1 MSLRPTTPRQ
11 FQRWISLLSA
21 IQAAF
26 LLSLKPVNALNM
38 DIVQVGNPGN
48 AADDTGFGAVPNSF
62 AIGTFEV
69 TNAQYAEFLNAVDPN
84 GTNPNGIHHTGM
96 HNEARGGILFRSF
109 DPTGAKYYAKSS
121 MANKPVNFVNW
132 FDAARFV
139 NWLHNGQPIASS
151 TNDSYNARETGAY
164 TLNNALTGTILKNP
178 GAKWWIPSENEWYK
192 AAYYKGGNANAG
204 YWDYP
209 SQSQSYNPPSSIT
222 ADSSGNGPGNTGN
235 RANFNKTATWN
246 PSTEINVSA
255 IASPT
260 SVGTNGGPSAY
271 GAYDMG
277 GNAMEINDGVFFNA
291 RGRRGGGYD
300 STVEF
305 LSAAQRGTSP
315 FSNDTTYS
323 TDGAVIYTL
332 ATMQQGFRVATGI
345 DPVVAQTSVVEIYSN
360 AISVSSRLVDGGGG
374 TIIERGF
381 IHAPG
386 SNDDPYI
393 GNQGVVKVV
402 APGTSSGNYS
412 AMVKVLSPGQSYTI
426 RSFATSSIG
435 TGYGEAVT
443 FTTLGSGD
451 NSAPTDIVLSA
462 NSINEGNTP
471 PTIIGSFS
479 AVDANLNDYHGFAL
493 QAGEGSTDNSLFNIK
508 RTGDVWNLTLNSAAD
523 FETKPSYS
531 IRVFTADNGTGTL
544 GFSKVFNIAVTN
556 LNEAPRITSNGGGST
571 ASISL
576 AENIAAVT
584 TVAANDPDLPSQ
596 TITYSIIGGTDASRF
611 NIHPTSGVLT
621 FVAAADFEQPSDADT
636 NNQFEVI
643 VGASDNGNPTATASQ
658 TITVTITDV
667 PEPPAVIS
675 ATALALSDKKA
686 LLNATVLASGAGSVS
701 ARGFVISPALLTSRP
716 VIGGIQ
722 VIQIPVTGTTGAFD
736 AITASLTANTEYV
749 VRAYATNAIGTG
761 YSSAAFFT
769 TLGPDSAPEFAYAEL
784 QDFSLYRI
792 ATPEVPTITGGRMTG
807 EAFRNATTYAG
818 NGTSGSANGILTAAR
833 FNRPWGL
840 AMDSNGNIYVADDG
854 NSKIRR
860 IAPNGVVSDFG
871 SSIQYPRAVAVD
883 ANNNVYAASN
893 NHAIYRI
900 TPSGTTAVFAGAVNS
915 AGSTDSTVPTSA
927 RFRDPEGLSMDPTGT
942 YLLVADRSNHKIR
955 KIDIASGAVTTF
967 AGNASNTSGTEDGAA
982 LTTARFKEPYGI
994 AFAPDGNTI
1003 YVCEIGAS
1011 TDRIRKIAN
1020 TSGNWTVSS
1029 LAGSA
1034 TSAGALDGTGS
1045 SALFNEPR
1053 NLAVDPLGNIYVG
1066 DGANHAIRKITPDGQ
1081 VSTFAG
1087 SLIAG
1092 SGNNNGIGHAAR
1104 FNDPRGVLFDP
1115 SGYLYVAD
1123 TNNHQI
1129 RRISLGGYEIS
1140 HQLPKGMTFDS
1151 STGTIGGRP
1160 EEFSFVNYY
1169 TQDFNSSS
1177 LGGGTLSGNAGVAG
1191 NQLRLT
1197 MNSGGQLGAFTVNGS
1212 GANAS
1217 DYRVSF
1223 HLITGKTSGGA
1234 DGLSYSFAPDGS
1246 ATSTSPAAEIGTGS
1260 GLSLSFAT
1268 FNNNNPGIRLYYGT
1282 TKNMGTSVGSGGLI
1296 AYSNNAS
1303 WRGSSVPVSM
1313 RIDAAG
1319 RVTVSVSGV
1328 DVFTNVQLPES
1339 FLTANRS
1346 TWNHYFKARTGGSFD
1361 IHAIDNLSLQEGL
1374 GAAVHRVTAYNPFG
1388 SHSTNVTIDVG
1399 FSPVLD
1405 ASAPFITSTE
1415 FNASGI
1421 DLGSPSL
1428 SAAPGPHSVL
1438 TLVNNTGTS
1447 PINGNFN
1454 NRPEGSIITSNF
1466 NGDSFSF
1473 WMSYK
1478 GGDGNDITLTR
1489 ILSPGQRD
1497 HCLVTNFAGQD
1508 RTTSNLLRPYG
1519 LVHDKLGNLYVTDHA
1534 KHQIVKFTPNG
1545 NYTVFAG
1552 DGAGHADGAAATA
1565 KFYSPMGL
1573 ALDSQGSVYVAD
1585 WWTHRVRKI
1594 TQANLQSA
1602 TGSIV
1607 STIGGNGTT
1616 GNADGNTTTSR
1627 FNAPYGIK
1635 VDGMDTIYVADTN
1648 NNAVR
1653 KISPAGNT
1661 TTVLTPS
1668 GTNFAGVKDII
1679 PDDNGDFFATKGI
1692 TGSRYE
1698 NGNVT
1703 QLGSTIQRY
1712 TASPLSLGDY
1722 SGNGTAG
1729 FADGSAGSA
1738 KYNFP
1743 NALARDFLGR
1753 IWIVDSGNH
1762 RIRRM
1767 AADGS
1772 VETMAG
1778 STQGNATG
1786 LGSAALFNNPTF
1798 ISVDHTGVAYVS
1810 DSSNFLIKKIVS
1822 TARPFL
1828 GNANFTKAGPAQMK
1842 LEIPVTANGFNTSVS
1857 INYQTSG
1864 LSPVNTTIPL
1874 SAPNSI
1880 DTQTASATL
1889 SNIEVNT
1896 VYKYTITA
1904 TNADGS
1910 VTQSGTFVSLE
1921 ASFTPD
1927 RPMIMTADGFNASG
1941 IPLGEVSLGFAP
1953 APHQSLLLVDNYS
1966 NSAIEG
1972 SFNNYPEGTIIPA
1985 TYNGN
1990 TFNLQ
1995 ISYKG
2000 GDGNDIVLIRV
2011 STPGQISNGL
2021 EWRVTTFA
2029 GDQSY
2034 NPMFQPFEI
2043 ARDSAGNF
2051 YVTDWGIHVIW
2062 KIAPNGAISNF
2073 AGYSNSS
2080 GTQNGTGQ
2088 NARFNGPHSIVI
2100 DQQDN
2105 IYVSD
2110 YSNHAIRKITQTGVV
2125 TTHAGSIGSS
2135 GNANG
2140 ALTTARFSNPRG
2152 MTIDSSGNM
2161 YVLDN
2166 AGLRKITPSGI
2177 VSTVPSGQFYRSYNV
2192 GIYSNGTP
2200 AVSNAGAYSIVRVN
2214 SNGTNSIIA
2223 GNYTNPGSVDGTG
2236 ESARFGK
2243 SSLSDS
2249 SIFFSIDPFDNIYA
2263 ADTLNNTIRRITPEG
2278 VVTTIAGSTITT
2290 GNADGIGLSSRFNGP
2305 RGMLFAKSGEIYVVD
2320 TFNKRI
2326 RKMTAGALPIINFS
2340 GLTASPTQA
2349 TLRGTVNPNG
2359 FITTARFEYG
2369 TTTNLGSSVNVTIP
2383 NPGAQS
2389 VQNVSANITNLV
2401 PSQTYYYRLVATNVD
2416 GTSTTSTGTFPSTNP
2431 PSFASAPTTPTI
2443 SHQSASV
2450 SSVITDDGG
2459 VPVLERGI
2467 LYDEVGGS
2475 GELVLENTGIP
2486 RAIFVGSS
2494 SSTYVL
2500 KAVNLKPNTWYRAR
2514 SYAISGAGTGYSPT
2528 GTFQTGSVQVENVLV
2543 GNPGNFNDG
2552 YGAVGYV
2559 YRIGS
2564 YEVTNFEYAEFLNAV
2579 DPEGLNPSAIYSP
2592 NMTSDARAGIVFNAN
2607 ATNGQK
2613 YAVKNLMGS
2622 KPVVYV
2628 SWYDAARFT
2637 NWVHNGYE
2645 KFLTTEASYTARET
2659 GAYLLAGATSGSF
2672 TRNPRAN
2679 AWIPSESEWYKAAY
2693 YNKDS
2698 AIVGGQVYF
2707 NYATSLHYN
2716 AAQAE
2721 EMSNPKPIIAD
2732 SFGNSVFDG
2741 QGFRIN
2747 WQSKAEWNGLIGNLV
2762 TVGTSGG
2769 PSPYGTYDQDGNVE
2783 EWTETIKYTGYL
2795 VTRGGHWASIAGT
2808 SSGGLYY
2815 VDYTAPGRSGSHSKL
2830 NSTEQN
2836 TLGFRIAM
2844 AAAPIP
2850 PSAPVVA
2857 TSVTSSAITG
2867 KTASLTGSLT
2877 DSGGEPV
2884 TERGFVIATN
2894 SVNTNPQI
2902 GGTGVVKIVVT
2913 GSGTGSFSANAL
2925 SLSGETSYTF
2935 RAYATNSLGTS
2946 YSANGSFITLQEP
2959 PDISYDSVVNLSL
2972 YQSTLISPVNSGGQI
2987 PTPTADGNTAANNR
3001 VVSTIA
3007 GINAMGLVDASGSAA
3022 RFKGPM
3028 ALDIDAQGNL
3038 YIADYSNN
3046 AIRKITPS
3054 GAVTTLAGNG
3064 TSGYVDGPI
3073 GSARFA
3079 NPSAIALDSQGN
3091 IFVADGRCRLRK
3103 ISSSGQVSTLAGGSF
3118 GSADG
3123 TGSEAQ
3129 FSSISGMDI
3138 DKEGNLYISDQYNNA
3153 IRKVTPT
3160 GQVTTIA
3167 GGSQGAADGTGS
3179 EAQFNTPYGIA
3190 CAPDGAIYVVDSGNH
3205 TIRKIT
3211 QNGIVTTIA
3220 GKASARGSENGI
3232 ASAARFNTPIGVD
3245 CDTGGNLYVSD
3256 HGNWRIRKITP
3267 EGDVSTIA
3275 GSTTGYYNPA
3285 NGPANIATFAAPFG
3299 LRVDSS
3305 WNIWVCDYSIHQI
3318 RKISAAG
3325 YTINKPLPPGLVFNS
3340 FNGTISGTPSSLTE
3354 ASEYVITAQNLGGSS
3369 SFVVTL
3375 GVLTPGSAVKPVLA
3389 TPSSAGVAFAGASL
3403 FANAT
3408 SDGGDPISER
3418 GFVISVKSANSAPE
3432 IGGIGVTKIVASGN
3446 GRGSFSID
3454 ATGLSSLTEYAY
3466 RAYATNT
3473 IGTSYSTTTYF
3484 TTTVDPIVAAL
3495 AKIADYAGDSSMPE
3509 PEVADFTTA
3518 GVAGVDSDNIAAVL
3532 SALGT
3537 SGIASS
3543 SADSA
3548 SKLQSIVNAY
3558 NKILA
3563 EANGVTGDVTPGDNP
3578 AASDYQSIGAAT
3590 AAGLGTQSLG
3600 LLNSIVGTK
3609 DVASVNSVASIES
3622 LASIVSRLAVVASGQ
3637 TASPSLSVSD
3647 FAEIGI
3653 TGVDSS
3659 NIDAVLAALANTADD
3674 MSEMANLTLL
3684 QTVVDS
3690 VVNAGYSIETWR
3702 QTFFGTKTNSGNA
3715 ANLANPSGDGIPN
3728 LIKYG
3733 LVLNPNER
3741 APLPTMGMESNRL
3754 TINFKRDPMRADV
3767 RLIVEASNDLV
3778 NWSVIATS
3786 LGGNPFTGNAAVNET
3801 ELTGGFKQVR
3811 VRDTIETSASTRR
3824 FLRVRTTLESN

>member
-1 MSLRPTTPRQ
+1 M
-11 FQRWISLLSA
+11 
-21 IQAAF
+21 
-26 LLSLKPVNALNM
+26 LSLQPVNALNM
-38 DIVQVGNPGN
+38 ETVQVGNPGN

-109 DPTGAKYYAKSS
+109 DPTGAKYFAKTS

-164 TLNNALTGTILKNP
+164 TLNNALAGTILKNP

-192 AAYYKGGNANAG
+192 AAYYKGGNTNAG

-479 AVDANLNDYHGFAL
+479 AVDANSNDYHGFAL

-544 GFSKVFNIAVTN
+544 GFTKVFNIAVN
-556 LNEAPRITSNGGGST
+556 NINEAPRITSNGGST
-571 ASISL
+571 TATINL
-576 AENIAAVT
+576 AENITAVT
-584 TVAANDPDLPSQ
+584 SVAATDPDLPSQ
-596 TITYSIIGGTDASRF
+596 SISYAILGGADASRF
-611 NIHPTSGVLT
+611 HINPSSGVLT
-621 FVAAADFEQPSDADT
+621 FVTAADFEQPSDADT

-686 LLNATVLASGAGSVS
+686 LFNATVLASGAGTVS
-701 ARGFVISPALLTSRP
+701 ARGFVISPSLLTSRP

-722 VIQIPVTGTTGAFD
+722 VINIPVTGTTGSFD

-749 VRAYATNAIGTG
+749 VRAYATNSIGTG
-761 YSSAAFFT
+761 YSTAAFFT

-792 ATPEVPTITGGRMTG
+792 ATPEIPTITGGRMTG
-807 EAFRNATTYAG
+807 EAFRNVTTYAG
-818 NGTSGSANGILTAAR
+818 NGTSGSANGNLTTAR

-860 IAPNGVVSDFG
+860 ITPNGLVSDFG

-900 TPSGTTAVFAGAVNS
+900 TPTGTTTVFAGAVNS
-915 AGSTDSTVPTSA
+915 AGSVDNTVPTSA

-942 YLLVADRSNHKIR
+942 YLLVADRSNNKIR

-994 AFAPDGNTI
+994 AFAPDGNTV
-1003 YVCEIGAS
+1003 YVCEIGSS
-1011 TDRIRKIAN
+1011 TDRIRKIVN
-1020 TSGNWTVSS
+1020 ISGSWTVSS

-1034 TSAGALDGTGS
+1034 TGAGALDGTGS
-1045 SALFNEPR
+1045 AALFNEPR
-1053 NLAVDPLGNIYVG
+1053 NLTVDPLGNIYVG

-1087 SLIAG
+1087 NLIPS
-1092 SGNNNGIGHAAR
+1092 SGNSNGIGQAAR

-1115 SGYLYVAD
+1115 SGYLYVSD

-1129 RRISLGGYEIS
+1129 RRISLSGYEIS
-1140 HQLPKGMTFDS
+1140 HQLPKGMTFDA
-1151 STGTIGGRP
+1151 STGVIAGRP
-1160 EEFSFVNYY
+1160 GEFSLLNYY
-1169 TQDFNSSS
+1169 RQDFNSNS
-1177 LGGGTLSGNAGVAG
+1177 LGAGSVSGNAAVAG
-1191 NQLRLT
+1191 NLLRLT
-1197 MNSGGQLGAFTVNGS
+1197 TNSGSQLGAFTVNGS
-1212 GANAS
+1212 GNNAS
-1217 DYRVSF
+1217 EYRVSF
-1223 HLITGKTSGGA
+1223 SLITAKTSGGA
-1234 DGLSYSFAPDGS
+1234 DGVSYSFAPDGN
-1246 ATSTSPAAEIGTGS
+1246 ATAPSPAAEIGTGT

-1268 FNNNNPGIRLYYGT
+1268 YADTQGIRLYYGA
-1282 TKNMGTSVGSGGLI
+1282 TKTMGTSVGSGGLL
-1296 AYSNNAS
+1296 AYSNNTS
-1303 WRGSSVPVSM
+1303 WRGSTVPVSM
-1313 RIDAAG
+1313 RIDTAG
-1319 RVTVSVSGV
+1319 RATVTVNGTDIFS
-1328 DVFTNVQLPES
+1328 NIQLPQG

-1361 IHAIDNLSLQEGL
+1361 IHAIDNLSLQEGR
-1374 GAAVHRVTAYNPFG
+1374 GAAIHRVTAYNPFG
-1388 SHSTNVTIDVG
+1388 SYSADVSIDVG

-1405 ASAPFITSTE
+1405 AGTPFINASE

-1421 DLGSPSL
+1421 DLASPALTSV
-1428 SAAPGPHSVL
+1428 PGPQSVL
-1438 TLVNNTGTS
+1438 TLVNNTGAA
-1447 PINGNFN
+1447 PISGTFN

-1473 WMSYK
+1473 WMTYK

-1497 HCLVTNFAGQD
+1497 NCLVTNFAGQD
-1508 RTTSNLLRPYG
+1508 RTNLNLLRPYG
-1519 LVHDKLGNLYVTDHA
+1519 LAHDKLGNLYVSDHA

-1565 KFYSPMGL
+1565 KFYSPMGV

-1585 WWTHRVRKI
+1585 WWTHRIRKI
-1594 TQANLQSA
+1594 TQANLQSTA
-1602 TGSIV
+1602 GAIV
-1607 STIGGNGTT
+1607 STVGGNGTT
-1616 GNADGNTTTSR
+1616 GNTDGNSTTSR

-1661 TTVLTPS
+1661 TTVITPT
-1668 GTNFAGVKDII
+1668 GTNFPGVKDII
-1679 PDDNGDFFATKGI
+1679 PEDNGDFFATKGN

-1712 TASPLSLGDY
+1712 TVSPLSLGDY

-1729 FADGSAGSA
+1729 FADGPAGSA

-1753 IWIVDSGNH
+1753 IWIVDSGNN

-1767 AADGS
+1767 GADGS
-1772 VETMAG
+1772 VETLAG
-1778 STQGNATG
+1778 SIQGNVTG

-1880 DTQTASATL
+1880 DTQTASVTL

-1910 VTQSGTFVSLE
+1910 VTQNGTFVSLD

-1927 RPMIMTADGFNASG
+1927 RPVIMTADGFNASG

-1953 APHQSLLLVDNYS
+1953 VPHQSLLLVDNYS

-1972 SFNNYPEGTIIPA
+1972 SFNNYPEGTIIPV

-2110 YSNHAIRKITQTGVV
+2110 YSNHAIRKITQAGVV
-2125 TTHAGSIGSS
+2125 TTYAGSIGSS

-2140 ALTTARFSNPRG
+2140 ALTTARFSFPRG
-2152 MTIDSSGNM
+2152 MTIDASGNIF
-2161 YVLDN
+2161 VLDN
-2166 AGLRKITPSGI
+2166 AGLRKITPSGL

-2223 GNYTNPGSVDGTG
+2223 GNYSNPGSVDGTG
-2236 ESARFGK
+2236 DAARFGK
-2243 SSLSDS
+2243 SSISDS
-2249 SIFFSIDPFDNIYA
+2249 AIFFSIDPFDNLYA

-2278 VVTTIAGSTITT
+2278 VVTTIAGSTTTT
-2290 GNADGIGLSSRFNGP
+2290 GNADGIGLSSRFNSP
-2305 RGMLFAKSGEIYVVD
+2305 RGMLFAKTGEIYVVD
-2320 TFNKRI
+2320 TVNKRI
-2326 RKMTAGALPIINFS
+2326 RKMTAGALPVLNLS
-2340 GLTASPTQA
+2340 GMTATPTQA
-2349 TLRGTVNPNG
+2349 TLRGSVNPNG

-2369 TTTNLGSSVNVTIP
+2369 TTTNFGSSINVTVA

-2389 VQNVSANITNLV
+2389 AQNVSANITNLI

-2431 PSFASAPTTPTI
+2431 PAFATAPSTPTI

-2459 VPVLERGI
+2459 VAILERGI
-2467 LYDEVGGS
+2467 LYDEVGGN
-2475 GELVLENTGIP
+2475 GEMVLENTGIA
-2486 RAIFVGSS
+2486 RAIFAGAA

-2500 KAVNLKPNTWYRAR
+2500 KAVNLKPNTWYRVR
-2514 SYAISGAGTGYSPT
+2514 SYATSAAGTGYSPT
-2528 GTFQTGSVQVENVLV
+2528 ATFQTGDVQVESVLV
-2543 GNPGNFNDG
+2543 GNPGNINDG
-2552 YGAVGYV
+2552 ATYGSVGYE
-2559 YRIGS
+2559 YRMGS

-2592 NMTSDARAGIVFNAN
+2592 NMASDARAGIAFS
-2607 ATNGQK
+2607 TNSPNGKK
-2613 YAVKNLMGS
+2613 YVVKDLMGS

-2637 NWVHNGYE
+2637 NWVHNGYQ
-2645 KFLTTEASYTARET
+2645 KFQTTDASYSARET
-2659 GAYLLAGATSGSF
+2659 GTYLLSGATSGTF
-2672 TRNPRAN
+2672 TRNPRAT
-2679 AWIPSESEWYKAAY
+2679 AWIPSESEWHKAAY
-2693 YNKDS
+2693 YNKTS
-2698 AIVGGQVYF
+2698 STLGGQVYF
-2707 NYATSLHYN
+2707 NYATGPHFA
-2716 AAQAE
+2716 AAQADGL
-2721 EMSNPKPIIAD
+2721 NAPLPATAD
-2732 SFGNSVFDG
+2732 AIGNAIHGG
-2741 QGFRIN
+2741 QGYRIN
-2747 WQSKAEWNGLIGNLV
+2747 WLSKAEWNGLIGNLI

-2769 PSPYGTYDQDGNVE
+2769 PSSYGTYDQDGNVE
-2783 EWTETIKYTGYL
+2783 EWTETVKNTTYRT
-2795 VTRGGHWASIAGT
+2795 VRGGHWSSVPGT
-2808 SSGGLYY
+2808 NSGGFYFT
-2815 VDYTAPGRSGSHSKL
+2815 DPTAPGRAGSNMKL
-2830 NSTEQN
+2830 DSAEQN

-2850 PSAPVVA
+2850 SSAPFVA
-2857 TSVTSSAITG
+2857 TAVTSSAIAG
-2867 KTASLTGSLT
+2867 KSASLTGSLM

-2884 TERGFVIATN
+2884 TERGFVIAVT
-2894 SVNTNPQI
+2894 SVNANPQI
-2902 GGTGVVKIVVT
+2902 GGAGVVKIVVT

-2925 SLSGETSYTF
+2925 GLNGETAYTF
-2935 RAYATNSLGTS
+2935 RAYATNTLGTN
-2946 YSANGSFITLQEP
+2946 YSSNGNFVTLQEP
-2959 PDISYDSVVNLSL
+2959 PDISYDSVINLSL
-2972 YQSTLISPVNSGGQI
+2972 YQSTLISPVNAGGQI
-2987 PTPTADGNTAANNR
+2987 PTPTADGNTTANNR
-3001 VVSTIA
+3001 VVSTLA
-3007 GINAMGLVDASGSAA
+3007 GVSAMGLVDGTGSSA

-3028 ALDIDAQGNL
+3028 AVDVDSQGYL

-3046 AIRKITPS
+3046 AIRKIAPS
-3054 GAVTTLAGNG
+3054 GAVTTVAGNG
-3064 TSGYVDGPI
+3064 TSGYVDGSI
-3073 GSARFA
+3073 ASARFSG
-3079 NPSAIALDSQGN
+3079 PSAIAVDSQGN
-3091 IFVADGRCRLRK
+3091 LFVADGQFRLRK
-3103 ISSSGQVSTLAGGSF
+3103 ITPSGQVSTLAGGSY

-3129 FSSISGMDI
+3129 FSSIAGMDI
-3138 DKEGNLYISDQYNNA
+3138 DKDGNLYISDQYNNS
-3153 IRKVTPT
+3153 IRKVTPS

-3167 GGSQGAADGTGS
+3167 GGSQGAADGTGPD
-3179 EAQFNTPYGIA
+3179 AQFNTPYGIA
-3190 CAPDGAIYVVDSGNH
+3190 CGTDGAIYVADSGNH
-3205 TIRKIT
+3205 TIRKISPSGQVTTLAGAANVAGT
-3211 QNGIVTTIA
+3211 QNGNTSV
-3220 GKASARGSENGI
+3220 
-3232 ASAARFNTPIGVD
+3232 ARFKNPIGVD
-3245 CDTGGNLYVSD
+3245 IDTGGNIYVAD
-3256 HGNWRIRKITP
+3256 YGNWRIRKITP
-3267 EGDVSTIA
+3267 QGDVSNIA
-3275 GSTTGYYNPA
+3275 GSTQGYGSPV
-3285 NGPANIATFAAPFG
+3285 NGPAHLATFGAPFAV
-3299 LRVDSS
+3299 RVDSD
-3305 WNIWVCDYSIHQI
+3305 WNLWVCDYANHQI
-3318 RKISAAG
+3318 RKITAAG

-3340 FNGTISGTPSSLTE
+3340 FNGTISGTPSVLTE
-3354 ASEYVITAQNLGGSS
+3354 ATEYVITAQNLGGSS
-3369 SFVVTL
+3369 SFAVTL
-3375 GVLTPGSAVKPVLA
+3375 GVLNPGSAVKPVLA
-3389 TPSSAGVAFAGASL
+3389 TPSSASVASAGASL

-3408 SDGGDPISER
+3408 SDGGDTISER

-3432 IGGIGVTKIVASGN
+3432 IGGIGVTKIIASGN
-3446 GRGSFSID
+3446 GAGSFSVN

-3548 SKLQSIVNAY
+3548 SKLQSIVDAY

-3563 EANGVTGDVTPGDNP
+3563 EANGATADVTPGNNP
-3578 AASDYQSIGAAT
+3578 ATSDYQSIGAAT

-3609 DVASVNSVASIES
+3609 DVASVNSVAFIES

-3637 TASPSLSVSD
+3637 IASPSLSISD

-3659 NIDAVLAALANTADD
+3659 NLDAVLAALANTADD

-3684 QTVVDS
+3684 QTIVDS

-3754 TINFKRDPMRADV
+3754 TINFKRDPARADV
-3767 RLIVEASNDLV
+3767 QLVVEASNDLV

-3786 LGGNPFTGNAAVNET
+3786 SGGNPFTGNAAVNET